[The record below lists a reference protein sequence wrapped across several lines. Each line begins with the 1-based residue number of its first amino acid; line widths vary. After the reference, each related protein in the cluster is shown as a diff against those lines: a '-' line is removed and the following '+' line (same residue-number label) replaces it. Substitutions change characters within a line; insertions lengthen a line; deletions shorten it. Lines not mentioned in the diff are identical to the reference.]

1 MMSFAL
7 LKMFFFLLF
16 NVVRPRKLKL
26 IGFRY
31 LISWN
36 SFNN

>member
-1 MMSFAL
+1 MMLFSLIKVFL
-7 LKMFFFLLF
+7 FLLF

>member
-1 MMSFAL
+1 MMLFSLIKVFL
-7 LKMFFFLLF
+7 FLLF
-16 NVVRPRKLKL
+16 NVTRPRKLKL